1 MTLPRLLK
9 TLNLLLGELMAQ
21 IDVTDAKLN
30 THEAVC
36 AERYE
41 AIKQSIDAA
50 SRRMTRIEYILYT
63 LIAVTLLGPGFAAK
77 MVEKLLT

>member
-1 MTLPRLLK
+1 MLLRRLK
-9 TLNLLLGELMAQ
+9 TLNLSLGEIMAQ

-36 AERYE
+36 SERYE

-50 SRRMTRIEYILYT
+50 SKRMTRIEYILYT
-63 LIAVTLLGPGFAAK
+63 LIVVTLLGPGFAAK

>member
-1 MTLPRLLK
+1 MPPLQLK
-9 TLNLLLGELMAQ
+9 TSNPLLGEIMSLVT
-21 IDVTDAKLN
+21 VTDAKLN

-50 SRRMTRIEYILYT
+50 SKRMTRIEYVLYA
-63 LIAVTLLGPGFAAK
+63 LIVVILLGPGFAAK

>member
-1 MTLPRLLK
+1 MPPRQLK
-9 TLNLLLGELMAQ
+9 KLKLLLGEIMAQ

-50 SRRMTRIEYILYT
+50 SKRMTRIEYILYT
-63 LIAVTLLGPGFAAK
+63 LIVVTLLGPGFAAE
-77 MVEKLLT
+77 MVRKLLT

>member
-1 MTLPRLLK
+1 MLPRRLK

-21 IDVTDAKLN
+21 IDVTDAKLS

-41 AIKQSIDAA
+41 AIKQSVEAA
-50 SRRMTRIEYILYT
+50 SKRMTRIEYILYT
-63 LIAVTLLGPGFAAK
+63 LILVTLLGPGFAAK

>member
-1 MTLPRLLK
+1 MPPRLLK

-41 AIKQSIDAA
+41 AIKQSIESA
-50 SRRMTRIEYILYT
+50 SKRMTRIEYILYT
-63 LIAVTLLGPGFAAK
+63 LIAVTLLGPGFAAE
-77 MVEKLLT
+77 MVRKLLT